1 MKFQISQGFDVFSHE
16 VQQKDL
22 TQFSS
27 VHPTN
32 QVISLFNGLFLVF
45 EKDETNTKLICQ
57 EIFLST
63 DVDVDLIAALPDNS
77 RMIFYSKELHKF
89 IYVQRNREAR
99 NGKTSVYQKRQWL
112 KIESAYLQ
120 SPIISPNENQ
130 KTKEKTR
137 YFRGQKYK
145 KPVLVRVAEK
155 FFDALKST
163 YHDFIRPHRIT
174 GASIG
179 DPRQRQQRLFDTKTF
194 VGSNNATGFLYNRI

>member
-1 MKFQISQGFDVFSHE
+1 M
-16 VQQKDL
+16 
-22 TQFSS
+22 
-27 VHPTN
+27 
-32 QVISLFNGLFLVF
+32 VF

-89 IYVQRNREAR
+89 IYIQRNREAR

-120 SPIISPNENQ
+120 SPIISQSVSQ
-130 KTKEKTR
+130 KKKEIKEKTR

-155 FFDALKST
+155 FFDALSGT
-163 YHDFIRPHRIT
+163 YHDFTKPPKIPGTIT
-174 GASIG
+174 G
-179 DPRQRQQRLFDTKTF
+179 DPREPKHRLFDIKSF
-194 VGSNNATGFLYNRI
+194 ADSYNGTGFLYNRIRTMIRQLASQQGQQ